1 MENKVI
7 LYHTSYCVVNE
18 PNLELCSDNRDFGK
32 GFYLTSSYAQ
42 ARRFVKTSLRKAKME
57 KFIDEKKT
65 TGYINKFKFDVTL
78 LKQLKTHEFAEA
90 NREWL
95 HCVVAHRRRDVF
107 QELIPMYMPYDIMI
121 GKIAD
126 DRTGPTVFT
135 YINGQYGEIGS
146 EEADSLCLHF
156 LIPNKFED
164 QWVFRSESAISH
176 LKFLGSDEVCLL

>member
-1 MENKVI
+1 MNRI
-7 LYHTSYCVVNE
+7 LNCAVTIEISVKAFTSH
-18 PNLELCSDNRDFGK
+18 L
-32 GFYLTSSYAQ
+32 LT
-42 ARRFVKTSLRKAKME
+42 
-57 KFIDEKKT
+57 
-65 TGYINKFKFDVTL
+65 FKHDDL

-126 DRTGPTVFT
+126 DRTGPTIFT

>member
-1 MENKVI
+1 
-7 LYHTSYCVVNE
+7 
-18 PNLELCSDNRDFGK
+18 
-32 GFYLTSSYAQ
+32 
-42 ARRFVKTSLRKAKME
+42 
-57 KFIDEKKT
+57 
-65 TGYINKFKFDVTL
+65 
-78 LKQLKTHEFAEA
+78 
-90 NREWL
+90 
-95 HCVVAHRRRDVF
+95 
-107 QELIPMYMPYDIMI
+107 MYMPYDIMI

-126 DRTGPTVFT
+126 DRTGPTIFT

>member
-18 PNLELCSDNRDFGK
+18 PNLELCNDNRDFGK
-32 GFYLTSSYAQ
+32 GFYLTSSYIQ

-65 TGYINKFKFDVTL
+65 TGYINKFEFDVTL

-126 DRTGPTVFT
+126 DRTGPTIFT